1 MDLNKIFI
9 KNACPTKIGGQAVL
23 EGVMMRNQ
31 RQIAISVR
39 KADGNIHTKKYT
51 VKKKGS
57 WAKVP
62 FLRGVIAF
70 IDSLVV
76 GTGTLMYSAE
86 VLEEDGVMEE
96 EKGKFEMW
104 LESRFGDKAAYNFAI
119 FSSVIISLVFT
130 IGVFIILPTVAV
142 NWAKR
147 ITENAIILNLIEGL
161 LRIAIFILYVV
172 LISKLQDIKRV
183 FQYHGAEHKTIH
195 CYENGLEL
203 TVENCRSFPTLHP
216 RCGTSFLV
224 FVMIIALLIFS
235 FLGWPN
241 LFWRI
246 TSRLLLL
253 PVIAGISY
261 EVLQYAGRSDSW
273 LVKILSY
280 PGILLQKITTNEPE
294 DDQLEIAI
302 ASMKASM
309 EYDPEKS
316 DEENTEI
323 RIEKG
328 YFKPSRHFN
337 IDTSKQ
343 DKPEETASEP
353 GEKDVSAEAAD
364 AEKKKYIIEECKN
377 YSSGEDAAVSDN
389 NKSDEIL
396 SPYLGGKKNESGD
409 EGELNEP
416 DGQETVTAEAE
427 NTGAEEK

>member
-23 EGVMMRNQ
+23 EGVMMRNR
-31 RQIAISVR
+31 RQIAVSVR
-39 KADGNIHTKKYT
+39 KSSGDIHVKKY
-51 VKKKGS
+51 VAKAKGK
-57 WAKVP
+57 WAKIP
-62 FLRGVIAF
+62 FLRGVFAF
-70 IDSLVV
+70 VDSLVM

-86 VLEEDGVMEE
+86 VLEEDEGVEE
-96 EKGKFEMW
+96 EKGRFEKW
-104 LESRFGDKAAYNFAI
+104 VDARFGSKAAYNFMI
-119 FSSVIISLVFT
+119 YSSVVISLLFT
-130 IGVFIILPTVAV
+130 VGIFIILPTVAV
-142 NWAKR
+142 NWTKH
-147 ITENAIILNLIEGL
+147 ITENAIVLNLIEGI

-172 LISKLQDIKRV
+172 LISRMEDIKRV

-246 TSRLLLL
+246 ASRVLLL

-261 EVLQYAGRSDSW
+261 EVLQLAGRSDST

-280 PGILLQKITTNEPE
+280 PGILLQKITTNEPD

-302 ASMKASM
+302 CSMKASM
-309 EYDPEKS
+309 EYNPELS

-323 RIEKG
+323 RTEKG
-328 YFKPSRHFN
+328 YFKPKKHFN
-337 IDTSKQ
+337 IS
-343 DKPEETASEP
+343 SE
-353 GEKDVSAEAAD
+353 K
-364 AEKKKYIIEECKN
+364 EKK
-377 YSSGEDAAVSDN
+377 N
-389 NKSDEIL
+389 NDDKRSC
-396 SPYLGGKKNESGD
+396 
-409 EGELNEP
+409 
-416 DGQETVTAEAE
+416 
-427 NTGAEEK
+427 